1 MSSSIPNPEAAMSS
15 RKSLVELFNRSL
27 STFQTSSDA
36 FRVVCTLPRLADSPS
51 SSAPRQPRQKVD
63 SLVVLDS
70 SFNPPTL
77 AHLRMARSAL
87 RDGSSN
93 SSGGGARLLLLLAV
107 NNADKKPKPA
117 SFGERLGMMHA
128 FAEDLLEEEEEV
140 EVDLGLTTRPY
151 FHEKSAVIAEEGGYG
166 GAEQVYLVG
175 FDTLIR
181 IFDGKYYDD
190 MGAALGPFLG
200 RARVRVTMRTDD
212 AWGDEEEQEWYLE
225 GLKDGGLEAV
235 GGRAEWAER
244 VEMVRGRGQGEEVVS
259 STRVREAAARGDGE
273 GLKGLLSNRVR
284 EWVVEEGLY
293 RE

>member
-1 MSSSIPNPEAAMSS
+1 MSS

-27 STFQTSSDA
+27 TAFQTSNDA
-36 FRVVCTLPRLADSPS
+36 FRVVYTLPRLADSPS
-51 SSAPRQPRQKVD
+51 SPAPRQPRQKVD

-77 AHLRMARSAL
+77 AHLRMAKSAL
-87 RDGSSN
+87 RERNIASGGG
-93 SSGGGARLLLLLAV
+93 GGGARLLLLLAV

-117 SFGERLGMMHA
+117 SFGERLGMMHD
-128 FAEDLLEEEEEV
+128 FAEDLLEEEENGV

-151 FHEKSAVIAEEGGYG
+151 FHEKSSVIAEQGGYG
-166 GAEQVYLVG
+166 GAEQIYLVG

-190 MGAALGPFLG
+190 MGAELGPFLG
-200 RARVRVTMRTDD
+200 RSRVRVTMRIDD
-212 AWGDEEEQEWYLE
+212 AWGDEEEQEKYLE
-225 GLKDGGLEAV
+225 GLREGGLEAV

-273 GLKGLLSNRVR
+273 GLKGLLSARVR
-284 EWVVEEGLY
+284 DWVLEEGLY